1 MNDKFRFGELKACII
16 LGVLPLK
23 CIIYGVLY
31 IKETSFVYHDK
42 RGFFI
47 AFFISVWYTYL
58 DKSGLKKV

>member
-31 IKETSFVYHDK
+31 MKKCFCLPDK
-42 RGFFI
+42 RGLLQLNPSLRTGEIHSLDEI
-47 AFFISVWYTYL
+47 AAR
-58 DKSGLKKV
+58 